1 MAINLTEHEAYE
13 AMYAFLEQIYE
24 TTESNDIAS
33 LLGGMSFL
41 PEGSTADPAV
51 WSDWLECA
59 LRAKAGKVDANLK
72 LDSDD

>member
-1 MAINLTEHEAYE
+1 MAINLTEKEAYE

-33 LLGGMSFL
+33 VLGGMCFL
-41 PEGSTADPAV
+41 PEGSTADPSV

-59 LRAKAGKVDANLK
+59 LRAKAGQVDANLR
-72 LDSDD
+72 LGSVD